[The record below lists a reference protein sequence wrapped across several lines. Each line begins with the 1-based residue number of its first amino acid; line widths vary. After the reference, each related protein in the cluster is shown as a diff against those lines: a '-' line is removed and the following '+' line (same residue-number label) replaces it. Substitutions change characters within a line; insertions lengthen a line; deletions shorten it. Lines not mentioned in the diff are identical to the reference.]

1 MNTHCRLQ
9 ASPPHNMPPA
19 LALHLPNACTA
30 HRPPA
35 CSSSHLLPLPLVV
48 PTPRLRCICLA
59 SALPCPLAL
68 QYTVSNTPYVKPGD
82 LPPDEANTDI
92 ANIAFFAFQMMF
104 AVITAAIISGVA
116 AQRMRVR

>member
-1 MNTHCRLQ
+1 MRALRSVRL
-9 ASPPHNMPPA
+9 PA
-19 LALHLPNACTA
+19 LQLTCLHL
-30 HRPPA
+30 R
-35 CSSSHLLPLPLVV
+35 
-48 PTPRLRCICLA
+48 CLA
-59 SALPCPLAL
+59 SAPAL

-92 ANIAFFAFQMMF
+92 ADIAFFAFQMMF